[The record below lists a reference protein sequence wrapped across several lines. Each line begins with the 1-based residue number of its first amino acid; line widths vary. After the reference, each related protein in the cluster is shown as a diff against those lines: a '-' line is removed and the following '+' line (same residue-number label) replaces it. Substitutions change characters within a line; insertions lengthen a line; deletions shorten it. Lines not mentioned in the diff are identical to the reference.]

1 MTGDDY
7 IRLRCIAS
15 FETFVRHFFA
25 HQYGRK
31 FIVSQHHRQ
40 IIDALTEVVAG
51 RCPRLII
58 NMPPR
63 YGKTELAVK
72 MFMAYGLAL
81 NPQAHFVHLSYSDDL
96 ARDNSETVRSLLM
109 TDEWRRIFPYIRLSK
124 SSCSKKKWMTEDGG
138 GVYATSTGGQITGFG
153 AGVVDEDAE
162 LEDEVKGVSE
172 RSVFGGAIIIDDP
185 MKPEDALSDTRRER
199 INQRFET
206 TIRSRVNSRSTPIV
220 IIMQRL
226 HRNDLAGYLLESE
239 PSEWRV
245 LSLPAITQEQGHDAP
260 LWEFKHNLQE
270 LYRLREINRY
280 VFETQYMQNP
290 MPLEGLLYEAGRWR
304 EYQVPPIGRRL
315 RRCMVDTADTGSDYL
330 CAICYDETEQGAYVT
345 DVLFTQ
351 ESMDTTEDMLARMLV
366 AHGTEQCDIESNNGG
381 RGFARNVERKVRL
394 LGDARCT
401 FVSFS
406 QTANKETR
414 LLTRAS
420 EVQNLTY
427 FPAGW
432 RERWPHFAGQ
442 LDGMMKAGR
451 NAHDDAADCLT
462 MTAERRGEFGWHTYT
477 EAPAGGVRVAEIE
490 LQEHGVVWWCVVQR
504 VDDVVYLIDGGTGE
518 ELPDLDGAVQ
528 VETCQS
534 EIARARAYRE
544 RHPDTWLR
552 AQRTNPAGH
561 IAQWWAVAR
570 KVLLPTDTDTPFVAN
585 LLAYDGTQTAGAV
598 ACLCAAVE
606 RLSRAQIA

>member
-15 FETFVRHFFA
+15 FETFVRHFFK
-25 HQYGRK
+25 HQYGKR
-31 FIVSQHHRQ
+31 FVVSAHHRQ
-40 IIDALTEVVAG
+40 MFEALSDVVAG

-63 YGKTELAVK
+63 YSKTEIAVK

-124 SSCSKKKWMTEDGG
+124 SSRSKKKWMTEDGG

-153 AGVVDEDAE
+153 AGVVDEDVE
-162 LEDEVKGVSE
+162 LEDEVQGVSE

-245 LSLPAITQEQGHDAP
+245 LSLPAITQEHGQDAP
-260 LWEFKHNLQE
+260 LWEFKHNLAE

-290 MPLEGLLYEAGRWR
+290 MPLEGLLYDAGRWR

-330 CAICYDETEQGAYVT
+330 CAVCYDETEQGAYVT

-351 ESMDTTEDMLARMLV
+351 ESMDVTEDMLARMLV

-394 LGDARCT
+394 LGDSRCT

-504 VDDVVYLIDGGTGE
+504 VDDTMYLIDGGTGE
-518 ELPDLDGAVQ
+518 EIPELDGAVQ

-552 AQRTNPAGH
+552 AQRTNAAGH
-561 IAQWWAVAR
+561 ITQWWAVAR

>member
-31 FIVSQHHRQ
+31 FIVSAHHRQ
-40 IIDALTEVVAG
+40 IIEALTEVVAG
-51 RCPRLII
+51 RCQRLII

-124 SSCSKKKWMTEDGG
+124 SSRSKKKWMTEDGG

-162 LEDEVKGVSE
+162 LEDEVRGVSE

-245 LSLPAITQEQGHDAP
+245 LSLPAITQEQGQDAP

-290 MPLEGLLYEAGRWR
+290 MPLEGLLYDAGRWR
-304 EYQVPPIGRRL
+304 EYQVQPIGRML

-366 AHGTEQCDIESNNGG
+366 AHGTEQCDIEVVG
-381 RGFARNVERKVRL
+381 RAEIHGIEGVEITAVEYDPKEMNRI
-394 LGDARCT
+394 GDADRTERRFAAQLTETHCRYLAESHTENGVKKLFT
-401 FVSFS
+401 F
-406 QTANKETR
+406 
-414 LLTRAS
+414 
-420 EVQNLTY
+420 
-427 FPAGW
+427 
-432 RERWPHFAGQ
+432 
-442 LDGMMKAGR
+442 LDGDEFLQNWGFGKDNCGNETHIAPKGLIKKQGDVVTTAKQPFMLDVVGRYEVRINGKVFDTVCVIDAG
-451 NAHDDAADCLT
+451 AY
-462 MTAERRGEFGWHTYT
+462 EE
-477 EAPAGGVRVAEIE
+477 
-490 LQEHGVVWWCVVQR
+490 GVVTEQ
-504 VDDVVYLIDGGTGE
+504 YLDRSGKTILWRRFNRNDWMQETYKRLWT
-518 ELPDLDGAVQ
+518 ELLPENERITVDGATYVHWYD
-528 VETCQS
+528 C
-534 EIARARAYRE
+534 I
-544 RHPDTWLR
+544 
-552 AQRTNPAGH
+552 
-561 IAQWWAVAR
+561 
-570 KVLLPTDTDTPFVAN
+570 TDYI
-585 LLAYDGTQTAGAV
+585 L
-598 ACLCAAVE
+598 
-606 RLSRAQIA
+606 